1 MIKELTVPQLM
12 SSPDSPSTNYWN
24 VRKGERKLHASHW
37 EEVMRPRS
45 ARVVG
50 PLSPP
55 ILARSAHGPRRRPRS
70 PTLPLGRMK
79 QVGASLT
86 IGAPERDLWWKI
98 SSATLGT
105 VAKTAFKLEVVGVGN
120 IPVSGGALIAYNH
133 ISVIDA
139 LFVALPVV
147 DRGRVVHFFALSQ
160 DFERPVLGWCL
171 RKIGQIPIRRG
182 FGDWEAIE
190 TSAMVLRRGMLAG
203 VAPEGTVGDGWKVG
217 PGQKGAARIALM
229 AGAPVIPVGLWGTN
243 LRWPKSGLKLSAPA
257 RPTVTVVF
265 RRADRGR
272 GRPEAAAG
280 RPVAH

>member
-1 MIKELTVPQLM
+1 
-12 SSPDSPSTNYWN
+12 
-24 VRKGERKLHASHW
+24 
-37 EEVMRPRS
+37 
-45 ARVVG
+45 
-50 PLSPP
+50 
-55 ILARSAHGPRRRPRS
+55 
-70 PTLPLGRMK
+70 MK

-86 IGAPERDLWWKI
+86 VGAPERDLWWKI
-98 SSATLGT
+98 SRATLGT
-105 VAKTAFKLEVVGVGN
+105 VAKTAFKLEVVGAGN

-139 LFVALPVV
+139 LFVAMPVV
-147 DRGRVVHFFALSQ
+147 DRGRVVHFFALSR

-190 TSAMVLRRGMLAG
+190 TSARVLRRGMLAG

-265 RRADRGR
+265 GEPIAAEGDPKRRPDVQLLTDKVMGAIDSLVAEAQRGS
-272 GRPEAAAG
+272 GPGASAS
-280 RPVAH
+280 